1 MIMKR
6 VIASLF
12 FLFFSVLIFA
22 QSGEIKVFDGKV
34 VEGSLYM
41 EKAFML
47 PQFTDG
53 KVKLTNGEVFEGK
66 VNIHALTQSIR
77 FIGDKGDT
85 LALDDDSIV
94 SSVSAG
100 NYFFIKDKRF
110 YVQILNTDGN
120 VSLGLTRTITLGSEV
135 LEGAYGGK
143 NEVSSIQKVNVH
155 VSENKLQHIKNGSVL
170 RFDYRENIYLVKD
183 SRLYVPTKKNFV
195 KFFPSKKDFV
205 EEQFGS
211 GKVSVSKEKEL
222 IVLFNQLVSM

>member
-1 MIMKR
+1 
-6 VIASLF
+6 
-12 FLFFSVLIFA
+12 
-22 QSGEIKVFDGKV
+22 
-34 VEGSLYM
+34 
-41 EKAFML
+41 ML

-100 NYFFIKDKRF
+100 SYFFIKDKRF

-183 SRLYVPTKKNFV
+183 SRLYIPTKKNFV

-205 EEQFGS
+205 EEQFDS

>member
-12 FLFFSVLIFA
+12 FLVFSVSIFA

-34 VEGSLYM
+34 VEGALYM

-100 NYFFIKDKRF
+100 SYFFIKDKRF

-120 VSLGLTRTITLGSEV
+120 VSLGLTRTITLGYVV
-135 LEGAYGGK
+135 LEGAYGG
-143 NEVSSIQKVNVH
+143 
-155 VSENKLQHIKNGSVL
+155 
-170 RFDYRENIYLVKD
+170 
-183 SRLYVPTKKNFV
+183 
-195 KFFPSKKDFV
+195 
-205 EEQFGS
+205 
-211 GKVSVSKEKEL
+211 
-222 IVLFNQLVSM
+222 